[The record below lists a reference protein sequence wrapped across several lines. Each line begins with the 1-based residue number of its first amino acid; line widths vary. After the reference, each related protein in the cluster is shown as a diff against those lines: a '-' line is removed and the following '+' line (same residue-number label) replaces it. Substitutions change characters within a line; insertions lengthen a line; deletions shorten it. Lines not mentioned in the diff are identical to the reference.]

1 MNFGSKTIEINIGK
15 DGSIDSVTETKQS
28 DQKHNKKKKKE
39 IRKEVR
45 KKSKEPGIGNRVYD
59 IDIKG

>member
-39 IRKEVR
+39 IRKEVL
-45 KKSKEPGIGNRVYD
+45 KK
-59 IDIKG
+59 